1 MENNGKSAKERW
13 LSPPLL
19 LPLMSV
25 TYYPIKNT
33 RPTTGKMT
41 LICSSSSW
49 YSIKPKLN
57 IPDNHKKDE
66 SFLLA
71 KFISGQDKNIYY
83 SL

>member
-1 MENNGKSAKERW
+1 MVRVQKKGGS
-13 LSPPLL
+13 LPHCLP

-33 RPTTGKMT
+33 RHTTGKMT

-71 KFISGQDKNIYY
+71 KFISDQDKNIYC